1 MSFTMP
7 DLVIESILREG
18 FIALKRKPEIIDDVF
33 ASLTKSYADK
43 KYGQKEL
50 QRIKD
55 AILKKDWGFVHSFGE
70 VESNL
75 PCVSIQLGNE
85 SEDKGTAHLEDFEQD
100 ITEPI
105 TNEEELANLVKIS
118 NIQPLDYDELSGT
131 VYLDN
136 SVNLTEVYP
145 NLLYVDA
152 AGIEHKIIGGIDN
165 TNGQKQFVV
174 EPGSEVDISDEG
186 LIKSS
191 IDYKQYTERGV
202 HNDVQILLGI
212 HTKDALLTKY
222 FYILVKYFLL
232 SRKKDLI
239 DRCFIVASYQG
250 SDFTRNLK
258 YEGDIVYTRF
268 LTITG
273 KVQDTFRSD
282 KGDIF
287 DNVEVITKVPK
298 DVATTEDLDLQDQTV
313 QVGETDQE

>member
-18 FIALKRKPEIIDDVF
+18 FMALKRKPELIDDVF
-33 ASLTKSYADK
+33 ASLTKTYADK

-55 AILKKDWGFVHSFGE
+55 AIQKRDWGFVHSFGE
-70 VESNL
+70 VEANL

-85 SEDKGTAHLEDFEQD
+85 SEDKGTAHLEDFEADVTED
-100 ITEPI
+100 ITDP
-105 TNEEELANLVKIS
+105 EELAGLVKIS
-118 NIQPLDYDELSGT
+118 NIQPLSYDELSGT
-131 VYLDN
+131 IYLDN
-136 SVNLTEVYP
+136 SVNLTNVYP

-152 AGIEHKIIGGIDN
+152 SGVEHKIIGGIDN
-165 TNGQKQFVV
+165 TSGQKQIVV
-174 EPGSEVDISDEG
+174 EPMSEVDISDEG
-186 LIKSS
+186 FIKSS
-191 IDYKQYTERGV
+191 INYKQYTQRGV

-232 SRKKDLI
+232 SRKKDMV
-239 DRCFIVASYQG
+239 DRCFIVSSYQG

-258 YEGDIVYTRF
+258 YEGDIVFTRF
-268 LTITG
+268 LTVTG
-273 KVQDTFRSD
+273 KIQDTFRSD
-282 KGDIF
+282 QGDIF

-298 DVATTEDLDLQDQTV
+298 DTATTEDLGLQDQTV